1 MQRKL
6 GLIFLLV
13 TCWHSIA
20 AAATDAGPMSAQ
32 GGQLVVTFY
41 RGNLRDVGLTVNGT
55 RPLNFQHDIAAI
67 TISQNS
73 SLSFH
78 THQGF
83 FKELAGGQLN
93 LDAGL
98 TISAAGLQIVSEHL
112 DLEPRATSQAA
123 LQLTGAQG
131 EDWFYLDY
139 GHYERDGQW
148 LFARFLDVRIGRDL
162 AARLGDP
169 SLFGFMLGSAMLKTQ
184 VNLPLVADSEAA
196 PGITPG
202 CPVLD
207 PNWPTLPEFDA
218 DIAMLRLDSV
228 NQVARESGRVAIA
241 PSAYF
246 ENIGTA
252 DVPWFAQFADT
263 RNVDACCADQGDGA
277 CAPYG
282 NDQGGMLVYH
292 LYRFVDER
300 LEQLGQ
306 SQVKHAF
313 NSINADTTSG
323 SVSCRAPNRSGRV
336 VPSGCEDLYQVSSNS
351 DQAFLGPREEIIAHT
366 GIWLRDGSIWDLDG
380 PLNEPDGNCDYL
392 PDLQLFGGQVPC
404 QAPVSDAMDRRLS
417 VPESEL
423 STPGARYFIEAWYL
437 VRDDVN
443 IFNSI
448 GRKEI
453 TPAFSGGWTFAA
465 AAPFKQG
472 PVINDFLELQN
483 ATTNGMTDIVDS
495 GEGFIQVS
503 SAVSIIAPDRWQYD
517 ITLMNF
523 DFDRAISG
531 FEIPVSLAVTVS
543 EAEFFDGDPD
553 IENNWLATI
562 QPGLLKFEAGDS
574 DKLKWGS
581 LVSFRFVA
589 DAPPNVARAAL
600 HVADPG
606 EPGSLDINMLTS
618 STLLFDD
625 GFE

>member
-1 MQRKL
+1 MPVAQ
-6 GLIFLLV
+6 
-13 TCWHSIA
+13 A
-20 AAATDAGPMSAQ
+20 DAGLMSAR

-41 RGNLRDVGLTVNGT
+41 RGNLRDVGLKVNGAH
-55 RPLNFQHDIAAI
+55 PLNFQHDMATIA
-67 TISQNS
+67 ISQNS
-73 SLSFH
+73 SLDFL
-78 THQGF
+78 TKQGF
-83 FKELAGGQLN
+83 FKELAGGHLK
-93 LDAGL
+93 LDTGL
-98 TISAAGLQIVSEHL
+98 TISAANLQIAIEQL
-112 DLEPRATSQAA
+112 DLKPRESSQAT
-123 LQLTGAQG
+123 LQLMGQQG
-131 EDWFYLDY
+131 EDWFFLDY
-139 GHYERDGQW
+139 GHYAREGRW
-148 LFARFLDVRIGRDL
+148 LFARFLDIRIGRDL

-169 SLFGFMLGSAMLKTQ
+169 SLFGFVLGSAVLKTK
-184 VNLPLVADSEAA
+184 VDLTLLVESGSAA
-196 PGITPG
+196 GIGPA
-202 CPVLD
+202 CPVPD
-207 PNWPTLPEFDA
+207 PNWPTLPAFDA
-218 DIAMLRLDSV
+218 DIAMLKMEYV

-263 RNVDACCADQGDGA
+263 RNVDACCTDQGDGV

-292 LYRFVDER
+292 LYRFADGR

-313 NSINADTTSG
+313 NSINADTSTG
-323 SVSCRAPNRSGRV
+323 SVSCRAPNRAGRV

-380 PLNEPDGNCDYL
+380 PLNEPDGNCDFL
-392 PDLQLFGGQVPC
+392 PNFQVFGGQVPC

-423 STPGARYFIEAWYL
+423 SVPGARYFIEAWYL

-443 IFNSI
+443 IFNSF

-465 AAPFKQG
+465 AAPFRQG

-483 ATTNGMTDIVDS
+483 ATTNDMTDIVDS
-495 GEGFIQVS
+495 GEGFVQVS

-517 ITLMNF
+517 IALMNF
-523 DFDRAISG
+523 DFDRAIDG
-531 FEIPVSLAVTVS
+531 FEIPLSLAVRVS

-553 IENNWLATI
+553 SENNWLATI
-562 QPGLLKFEAGDS
+562 QPGLLRFEAAEN

-581 LVSFRFVA
+581 LVSFRFIA
-589 DAPPNVARAAL
+589 DQPPNVGRASL

-606 EPGSLDINMLTS
+606 EPGSLNINMLTS
-618 STLLFDD
+618 SALLFED